1 MTKAERRRQRTQLE
15 EERRTLTAELART
28 RTRIAQAYSGF
39 NSAGDPDLVESFI
52 YEINSL
58 QARYTYLLRQIKK
71 LEGQQEEEPER
82 SGRWLP
88 LPGMGRPLSA
98 YR

>member
-15 EERRTLTAELART
+15 EERQTLTSELART

-39 NSAGDPDLVESFI
+39 NSARDPDLVESFI

-71 LEGQQEEEPER
+71 LEEAPER

>member
-1 MTKAERRRQRTQLE
+1 LE
-15 EERRTLTAELART
+15 EERQTLTSELART

-39 NSAGDPDLVESFI
+39 NSARDPDLVESFI

-71 LEGQQEEEPER
+71 LEEQREEAPER